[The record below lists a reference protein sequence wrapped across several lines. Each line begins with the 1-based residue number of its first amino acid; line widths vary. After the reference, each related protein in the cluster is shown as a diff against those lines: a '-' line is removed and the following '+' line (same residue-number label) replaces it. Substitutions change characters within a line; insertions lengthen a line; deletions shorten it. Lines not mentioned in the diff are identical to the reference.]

1 MLEEPGLPLKLKSAA
16 VGSMERQQH
25 GAAASS
31 STAADSQHILKI
43 LVASDMHLGYG
54 ERDPVRGDDS
64 FVTFREVFELA
75 LQHEAD
81 MVLLA
86 GDLFHD
92 NKPSRKALHKCME
105 IMRDHV
111 FGERKVG
118 IEVVSDQSANFH
130 TKCAQQLHSRCCRAC
145 TPPILTSA
153 SALPP
158 QVQHGQFRGPK
169 LQRPAPRLLDP
180 RQPRRPGGRRRP
192 RRARPDEHRQPH
204 QLLWPVRQ
212 L

>member
-130 TKCAQQLHSRCCRAC
+130 TKCAQQLHSPLLPRVHTTHSHIRLRSPSTGTARSISR
-145 TPPILTSA
+145 TQTTTSSSPSSRSTA
-153 SALPP
+153 TTTT
-158 QVQHGQFRGPK
+158 
-169 LQRPAPRLLDP
+169 
-180 RQPRRPGGRRRP
+180 
-192 RRARPDEHRQPH
+192 RRATAASPRST
-204 QLLWPVRQ
+204 
-212 L
+212 